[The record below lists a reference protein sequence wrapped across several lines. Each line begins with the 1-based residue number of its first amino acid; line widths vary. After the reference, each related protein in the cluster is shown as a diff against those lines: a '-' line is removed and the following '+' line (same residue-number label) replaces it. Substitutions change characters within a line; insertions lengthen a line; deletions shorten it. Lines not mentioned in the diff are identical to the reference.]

1 MGTILLGILFVLLC
15 AAISRTAWKVM
26 RQWNS
31 PSKEYQQKMA
41 DIQRRKR
48 ELGIMDD
55 DNEPK

>member
-1 MGTILLGILFVLLC
+1 MGTVLLGIIFVLLC
-15 AAISRTAWKVM
+15 AAIARIAWKVI

-48 ELGIMDD
+48 ELGIEDD
-55 DNEPK
+55 EFEQK